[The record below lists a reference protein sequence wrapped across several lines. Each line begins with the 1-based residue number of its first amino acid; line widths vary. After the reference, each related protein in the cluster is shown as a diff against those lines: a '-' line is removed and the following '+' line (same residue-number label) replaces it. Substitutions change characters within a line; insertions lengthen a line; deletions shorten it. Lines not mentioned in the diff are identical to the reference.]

1 MAYRKQPK
9 AQAPKRHDV
18 ALKSAI
24 LDSLDNCLDRSP
36 IPLPSHA
43 LSLYIGQQGGE
54 EVLICHIPPANGTR
68 GHKIVLRTNQIGFQN
83 LIAILRAQDAASA
96 RGDYRRAIGNPAA
109 PIQYMLELLER
120 DGKSLLA
127 AAKQTAN
134 AERREAAQRAAKAAA
149 RVETFSLSDLLSE
162 DEL

>member
-1 MAYRKQPK
+1 MAYRKEPK
-9 AQAPKRHDV
+9 PREAGHKPDPK
-18 ALKSAI
+18 LQSAI

-43 LSLYIGQQGGE
+43 LSLYIGQQNGE
-54 EVLICHIPPANGTR
+54 EVLICHIPPAHGTR

-120 DGKSLLA
+120 EGKSLLA
-127 AAKQTAN
+127 SAQ
-134 AERREAAQRAAKAAA
+134 AEAQAQREASRKAAA
-149 RVETFSLSDLLSE
+149 RVETFSLSDLD
-162 DEL
+162 DEIF